1 MTLRRPQF
9 FILLTLLIGI
19 SIIGFFGCNGDS
31 WNNPYSDQDRMEDVL
46 YSSFRERPKHLD
58 PAVAYSANEYVFIG
72 QIYEP
77 PLQYHYLIRPYTLV
91 PLSAQA
97 LPEVTYRDKQGAVL
111 PEDGDIQSIAYS
123 DYTIR
128 IRSDV
133 RYQPH
138 PAFAKNAKGQFLYH
152 RLDAAELRSINGIA
166 DFESTG
172 SRGLVADDYVYQI
185 KRLVDPRIHSPISE
199 LMKHHIVG
207 LGELGEELAKLH
219 KSNGATSIDL
229 RDFSIK
235 GVKSLDQFSYQVRIR
250 GKYPQ
255 FRYWLA
261 MPFFSPMPWEAVEF
275 YAQPGLREKNIS
287 LDWYPVGTGPYMLVE
302 NNPNRRMVL
311 EKNPNYHAD
320 SYPSVGEP
328 NDRAAGLLNDAGK
341 QLPFID
347 KVIYTLEKEN
357 IPYWNKFLQGYYD
370 GSGIA
375 SDSFDQA
382 IQFSGQG
389 EAELTPAM
397 RDKGIQLKTSVT
409 TSIFYMGFNM
419 LDPIVGGYTEHAR
432 QLRQAIAIAI
442 DYEEYI
448 SIFTNGRGVAAQ
460 GLLPPGI
467 FGSQDGEAGINRYV
481 YDWVDGAP
489 QRKSISEAKR
499 LLAEAGYPGGHN
511 PQDGKPLVLY
521 LDTVATGPDD
531 KARLNWYRKQFAKLG
546 IQLVIRTTDYNR
558 FQQKMRNGDA
568 QIFMWGWNADYP
580 DPENFFFLL
589 HGENAKAKTGGENA
603 VNYQNPQFD
612 ELFNLM
618 RNMDDGEE
626 RFALIQQMQDMVRR
640 DSPWIFGFH
649 PKNFSLHHDWY
660 QNLKPNLM
668 ANNRLKYTKIDSPH
682 RESRRREWNKPV
694 VWPLIILVLIV
705 VVLFAP
711 AWLQY
716 RRKQRAKAI

>member
-1 MTLRRPQF
+1 MKSYRPNLS
-9 FILLTLLIGI
+9 LLFRLFLGL
-19 SIIGFFGCNGDS
+19 SLAGGYGCTGES
-31 WNNPYSDQDRMEDVL
+31 WNNPYGAEVDPENVL
-46 YSSFRERPKHLD
+46 YSSFVERPKHLD

-77 PLQYHYLIRPYTLV
+77 PLQYHFLIRPYTLV
-91 PLSAQA
+91 PLTAQV
-97 LPEVTYRDKQGAVL
+97 LPDVTYLDRDGAILSDNASVA
-111 PEDGDIQSIAYS
+111 SIAYS
-123 DYTIR
+123 DYMIR
-128 IRSDV
+128 IRPGV
-133 RYQPH
+133 LYQPH
-138 PAFAKNAKGQFLYH
+138 PAFAKDSQSRFMYH
-152 RLDAAELRSINGIA
+152 RLDAAELRSINDIS
-166 DFESTG
+166 DFKMTG
-172 SRGLVADDYVYQI
+172 SRELVADDYVYQI
-185 KRLVDPRIHSPISE
+185 KRLVDPRIHSPIAE
-199 LMKHHIVG
+199 LMKHYIVG
-207 LGELGEELAKLH
+207 LGELSDALAKIH
-219 KSNGATSIDL
+219 ISNNTKRIDL
-229 RDFSIK
+229 RDFTIE
-235 GVKSLDQFSYQVRIR
+235 GVKSLDRYTYRVRIR

-261 MPFFSPMPWEAVEF
+261 MPFFAPMPWEAVEF

-311 EKNPNYHAD
+311 EKNPNYHPD
-320 SYPSVGEP
+320 YYPASGEP
-328 NDRAAGLLNDAGK
+328 GDQAAGLLDDAGLK
-341 QLPFID
+341 LPFID
-347 KVIYTLEKEN
+347 RVVYTLEKES

-389 EAELTPAM
+389 DVELTQAM
-397 RDKGIQLKTSVT
+397 RDKGIKLKTTIT

-419 LDPIVGGYTEHAR
+419 LDPVVGGYTKRAR
-432 QLRQAIAIAI
+432 ELRQALSIAI

-467 FGSQDGEAGINRYV
+467 FGSQSGEAGINPYV
-481 YDWVDGAP
+481 YDWVDNAP
-489 QRKSISEAKR
+489 QRKSIDEAKR
-499 LLAEAGYPGGHN
+499 LLAEAGYPGGRE
-511 PQDGKPLVLY
+511 PKDGKPLVLY

-531 KARLNWYRKQFAKLG
+531 KARLNWYRKQFTKLG

-589 HGENAKAKTGGENA
+589 YGDNVKVKSGGENA
-603 VNYQNPQFD
+603 VNYQNSEFD
-612 ELFNLM
+612 KLFELM
-618 RNMDDGEE
+618 RNLDNGEE

-640 DSPWIFGFH
+640 DAPWIFGFY
-649 PKNFSLHHDWY
+649 PKSFSLHHEWY
-660 QNLKPNLM
+660 KNLKPNLM
-668 ANNRLKYTKIDSPH
+668 ANNGLKYTRIDSQL
-682 RESRRREWNKPV
+682 RQSRRKQWNKPV
-694 VWPLIILVLIV
+694 IWPIAVFALLILAML
-705 VVLFAP
+705 AP